1 MTTADALRARLEERG
16 VPWRGPIEAL
26 RSVSSTSD
34 RLKEQ
39 ARAGAPEWSVVL
51 AEEQTGGRG
60 RQGRAWASPRGGL
73 YLSVLLRP
81 AFAGTGLLP
90 LAAGVAAVEALEE
103 LGVNGSLKWPNDIL
117 VGGRKVAGILAEASS
132 AASGVDWV
140 VIGLGVNLGTLE
152 AAPDDV
158 RNLATSV
165 LAASG
170 RDPGPV
176 EAAAA
181 VLARLPVWY
190 HVLGSDPPSVLR
202 AWRERS
208 VPWWGERVV
217 VQSGGETLRGV
228 ASDIDPT
235 GALLLDLEDGRRV
248 AILSG
253 EVASV
258 RLP

>member
-1 MTTADALRARLEERG
+1 LTTADALRARLDGRG
-16 VPWRGPIEAL
+16 VPWPAPIEAHP
-26 RSVSSTSD
+26 SVSSTND

-39 ARAGAPEWSVVL
+39 ARLGAPEWSVVL

-81 AFAGTGLLP
+81 VFEGTGLLP
-90 LAAGVAAVEALEE
+90 LAAGVAVVEALEE
-103 LGVNGSLKWPNDIL
+103 LGVNGSLKWPNDVL
-117 VGGRKVAGILAEASS
+117 VAGRKVAGLLAEASS
-132 AASGVDWV
+132 TTARVDWV

-152 AAPDDV
+152 AVPDDV
-158 RNLATSV
+158 RALATSV
-165 LAASG
+165 LASSG
-170 RDPGPV
+170 RGPSPV

-190 HVLGSDPPSVLR
+190 HALRSDPPSVLR

-208 VPWWGERVV
+208 VPWWGERVA

-228 ASDIDPT
+228 ARDIDPT
-235 GALLLDLEDGRRV
+235 GAFLLDLEDGRRV

-253 EVASV
+253 EVTSV
-258 RLP
+258 RLR